1 MKFKELVS
9 KLNEK
14 ATLETGTPE
23 TTKEYADATPG
34 QGNVVFTPDPA
45 VDGVAIAN
53 KPGATTL
60 ASIKNRAA
68 ESARMKKEDV
78 TEAEKKGLYYNVN
91 KRKEAGTSRDASDP
105 KAPSAQAWKD
115 AAKTAK
121 KEDVSEAVDHRE
133 FASQGKMHPDM
144 SKYMKAGQETDFYH
158 SKTGDKIS
166 GKVIKNT
173 GTAVHIQAN
182 KNGKVGGGETH
193 KFDVSK
199 TIQEAKDEREYGYE
213 GDMAI
218 SQLKTITRHADHM
231 MGMLKPETDLPEWVQ
246 SKITL
251 ATDYMQT
258 AHDYMMSEMTESYDG
273 RVLGRIT
280 SKEINKVLGPT
291 KNAAQGIEALKKAFK
306 VTDAQAKMMLNT
318 VMKESVEQ
326 IDEAY
331 DKNSPAHQAARKT
344 VKGMSG
350 HAKAEYRPDGT
361 VTIHTKTHGNISSTT
376 TVDHHHD
383 AHKLGYNRSES
394 DYKNSSHSA
403 NGLTHKTTGSNA
415 TGHKIHISAS
425 KPQHESFEQIDES
438 EDKTISRLKQLVR
451 FGLMDKSKLSILS
464 RSIKSLEKGQVTNP
478 TERATLFEL
487 LNELIGLVTGDD
499 AMFAKVRMNVQR
511 PETQIRNEEAELNT
525 KD

>member
-68 ESARMKKEDV
+68 ESARMKKENV
-78 TEAEKKGLYYNVN
+78 SEASGFETNHDEFAIVGDRATPVQIKKVI
-91 KRKEAGTSRDASDP
+91 
-105 KAPSAQAWKD
+105 SALDD
-115 AAKTAK
+115 AAKRAIDKRGVVNSIFGKQSNGDLARKAFGAQVLSKNIQRNINAK
-121 KEDVSEAVDHRE
+121 LGTSDRKELGQHLVYAASLLKSINEGVSEDVSEAVDHRE

-326 IDEAY
+326 IDE
-331 DKNSPAHQAARKT
+331 
-344 VKGMSG
+344 
-350 HAKAEYRPDGT
+350 
-361 VTIHTKTHGNISSTT
+361 
-376 TVDHHHD
+376 
-383 AHKLGYNRSES
+383 
-394 DYKNSSHSA
+394 
-403 NGLTHKTTGSNA
+403 
-415 TGHKIHISAS
+415 
-425 KPQHESFEQIDES
+425 S